1 MASLRE
7 NYKMKSN
14 KLKEK
19 EPEVPAKETKGKKRK
34 VDTSIGKAAKGVL
47 AGEFLSDR
55 SFRYFP
61 FLLFLAFLASIYIA
75 NNYWAENKIRT
86 ANKMRKDLKEM
97 RYEYITGK
105 SELMEASKQ
114 SKISARLKEIGIKEN
129 TEPIKSIKIKTEAK
143 K

>member
-1 MASLRE
+1 
-7 NYKMKSN
+7 MKTN
-14 KLKEK
+14 KLKEI
-19 EPEVPAKETKGKKRK
+19 EPEVSEKKSEK
-34 VDTSIGKAAKGVL
+34 KLKLEGVSIGKAAKGVL
-47 AGEFLSDR
+47 AGDFLSDR

-75 NNYWAENKIRT
+75 NNYLAENKIRK
-86 ANKMRKDLKEM
+86 ANEMREDLKEM

-114 SKISARLKEIGIKEN
+114 SKISKSLIEIGIKEN
-129 TEPIKSIKIKTEAK
+129 TEPVKSLKIKTENK

>member
-1 MASLRE
+1 
-7 NYKMKSN
+7 MKTN

-19 EPEVPAKETKGKKRK
+19 EPKVTGKKTDK
-34 VDTSIGKAAKGVL
+34 KLKLEGSFGKAAKGVL
-47 AGEFLSDR
+47 AGDFLSDR

-75 NNYWAENKIRT
+75 NNYLAENKIRK
-86 ANKMRKDLKEM
+86 ANEMREELKEM

-114 SKISARLKEIGIKEN
+114 SEISKSLKEIGIIEN
-129 TEPIKSIKIKTEAK
+129 TEPIKSIKINIETEE
-143 K
+143 

>member
-1 MASLRE
+1 
-7 NYKMKSN
+7 MKSN

-19 EPEVPAKETKGKKRK
+19 EPEVPAKEAKEKKLK
-34 VDTSIGKAAKGVL
+34 MDGSLGKAAKGVL

-75 NNYWAENKIRT
+75 NNYLAENKVRK
-86 ANKMRKDLKEM
+86 ANKMRENLKEM

-105 SELMEASKQ
+105 SELMEVSKQ
-114 SKISARLKEIGIKEN
+114 SKISSRLMDIGIREN
-129 TEPIKSIKIKTEAK
+129 TEPIKSIKIKTETK

>member
-1 MASLRE
+1 
-7 NYKMKSN
+7 MKSN

-19 EPEVPAKETKGKKRK
+19 EPEVPAKEAKEKKLK
-34 VDTSIGKAAKGVL
+34 MDGSLGKAAKGVL

-75 NNYWAENKIRT
+75 NNYLAENKVRK
-86 ANKMRKDLKEM
+86 ANKMRGNLKEM

-105 SELMEASKQ
+105 SELMEVSKQ
-114 SKISARLKEIGIKEN
+114 SKISSRLMDIGIREN
-129 TEPIKSIKIKTEAK
+129 TEPIKSIKIKTETK

>member
-1 MASLRE
+1 
-7 NYKMKSN
+7 MKTN
-14 KLKEK
+14 KLKEI
-19 EPEVPAKETKGKKRK
+19 EPEVSEKKSEK
-34 VDTSIGKAAKGVL
+34 KLKLEGVSIGKAAKGVL
-47 AGEFLSDR
+47 AGDFLSDR

-75 NNYWAENKIRT
+75 NNYLAENKVRK
-86 ANKMRKDLKEM
+86 ANEMREDLKEM

-114 SKISARLKEIGIKEN
+114 SKISKSLIEIGIKEN
-129 TEPIKSIKIKTEAK
+129 TEPVKSLKIKTENK

>member
-1 MASLRE
+1 
-7 NYKMKSN
+7 MKTN

-19 EPEVPAKETKGKKRK
+19 KPEVSEKKIEK
-34 VDTSIGKAAKGVL
+34 KLKLEGGSIGKAAKGVL
-47 AGEFLSDR
+47 AGDFLSDR
-55 SFRYFP
+55 SFHYFP

-75 NNYWAENKIRT
+75 NNYLAENKVRK
-86 ANKMRKDLKEM
+86 ANEMREELKEM

-114 SKISARLKEIGIKEN
+114 SKISRSLIEIGIKEN
-129 TEPIKSIKIKTEAK
+129 TEPVKSLKIKSETK

>member
-1 MASLRE
+1 MA
-7 NYKMKSN
+7 
-14 KLKEK
+14 
-19 EPEVPAKETKGKKRK
+19 G
-34 VDTSIGKAAKGVL
+34 D
-47 AGEFLSDR
+47 FLSDR

-75 NNYWAENKIRT
+75 NNYLAENKIRK
-86 ANKMRKDLKEM
+86 ANEMREDLKEM

-114 SKISARLKEIGIKEN
+114 SKISKSLIEIGIKEN
-129 TEPIKSIKIKTEAK
+129 TEPVKSLKIKTENK

>member
-1 MASLRE
+1 
-7 NYKMKSN
+7 MK
-14 KLKEK
+14 KLKMD
-19 EPEVPAKETKGKKRK
+19 G
-34 VDTSIGKAAKGVL
+34 SLGKAAKGVL
-47 AGEFLSDR
+47 AGDFLSDR

-75 NNYWAENKIRT
+75 NNYLAENKIRT
-86 ANKMRKDLKEM
+86 TNKMREDLKEM

-114 SKISARLKEIGIKEN
+114 SKISARLNAIGIKEN
-129 TEPIKSIKIKTEAK
+129 TEPVKSIKIKSETK